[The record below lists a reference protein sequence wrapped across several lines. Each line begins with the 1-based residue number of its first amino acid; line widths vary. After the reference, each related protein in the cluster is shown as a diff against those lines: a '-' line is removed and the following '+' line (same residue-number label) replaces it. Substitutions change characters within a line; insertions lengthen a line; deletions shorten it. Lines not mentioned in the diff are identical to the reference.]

1 MILRRYLWG
10 DSAGILTLLGVAAVV
25 LFIKLGAAE
34 LWTLEGRWAGVCAH
48 MIRSGD
54 YLHPYLY
61 GNAYYDKPLLS
72 YWLAIA
78 VARAFGRLN
87 EAALRVPSA
96 FAGLLSI
103 WLVYRLGTRRFDGV
117 TGLLAGFL
125 LTTCYMF
132 VFWSRVASA
141 DMLNVAGTLAAVTWY
156 FERRDSPTF
165 FAFAAFFVLIALTCL
180 MKGLIGSVIPALMVL
195 PDLLR
200 ERRWRVLLRASL
212 VPAALIGAV
221 VYLAPFL
228 ASSLTQPSSYTQS
241 GLEMVFRENALRYF
255 DPFDHEAPVYIYF
268 LQLPVFL
275 IPWAALLPF
284 AVWRLVRHWRD
295 VPEASRW
302 LAWGCLLVFVFLTAG
317 GSRRSY
323 YILPMVPFVILLVA
337 DWVRFETRFGSL
349 QAVCSWG
356 VVAMLAV
363 MVVWFAIAVPV
374 GFRHGGQRL
383 LASEVR
389 HYVEARAPWATWRVL
404 ICGAPPGAGYYF
416 HTGAEPTVIPIAE
429 AAKVSGYVEADPRTI
444 VLTRRRFE
452 MQVRSG
458 LPQATAFEER
468 SRLPR
473 LLRSA
478 TASERDIIALVPL
491 SARASEGGPP
501 SVSE

>member
-10 DSAGILTLLGVAAVV
+10 DSGNILILLGVAVV
-25 LFIKLGAAE
+25 LLFIKLGAAE

-48 MIRSGD
+48 MMQSGD
-54 YLHPYLY
+54 YLHPYLF

-78 VARAFGRLN
+78 VARGIGGLN

-96 FAGLLSI
+96 LAGVLSI
-103 WLVYRLGTRRFDGV
+103 WLVYRLGTRRFDRA

-125 LTTCYMF
+125 LTSCYMF

-156 FERRDSPTF
+156 FERRDRPTF
-165 FAFAAFFVLIALTCL
+165 FNFVTFFVLIALTCL
-180 MKGLIGSVIPALMVL
+180 MKGLIGSVVPALMIL
-195 PDLLR
+195 PDLLQ
-200 ERRWRVLLRASL
+200 ERRWKVLLRASL
-212 VPAALIGAV
+212 VPAGLIGAA

-228 ASSLTQPSSYTQS
+228 ASSVTQPSSYTQS

-255 DPFDHEAPVYIYF
+255 DPFDHQAPVYIYF

-275 IPWAALLPF
+275 IPWAVLLPF
-284 AVWRLVRHWRD
+284 AFWRLARHWAD

-302 LAWGCLLVFVFLTAG
+302 LAWACTLVFVFLTAS

-323 YILPMVPFVILLVA
+323 YVLPLVPFVILLVA
-337 DWVRFETRFGSL
+337 DWVKAETAFGWSVE
-349 QAVCSWG
+349 AVCSWG
-356 VVAMLAV
+356 VVTMLVV
-363 MVVWFAIAVPV
+363 MVVWFAIAVPQ

-383 LASEVR
+383 LAAEVR
-389 HYVEARAPWATWRVL
+389 HYAEARAPWASWKVL

-416 HTGAEPTVIPIAE
+416 YTGVEAKVIPIAD
-429 AAKVSGYVEADPRTI
+429 AAKVPEYVEAEPRTI

-452 MQVRSG
+452 KEVRSR
-458 LPQATAFEER
+458 LPQARAFEER

-473 LLRSA
+473 FLRSA
-478 TASERDIIALVPL
+478 RASERDIIALVP
-491 SARASEGGPP
+491 
-501 SVSE
+501 

>member
-1 MILRRYLWG
+1 MTLRRYLWG
-10 DSAGILTLLGVAAVV
+10 DSASILTLLGVAAVV
-25 LFIKLGAAE
+25 LFVKLGAAE

-61 GNAYYDKPLLS
+61 GHAYYDKPLLS

-78 VARAFGRLN
+78 VAHALGGLN

-96 FAGLLSI
+96 LAGLLSI
-103 WLVYRLGTRRFDGV
+103 WLVYRLGKRRFDRT

-125 LTTCYMF
+125 LTTSYMF

-141 DMLNVAGTLAAVTWY
+141 DMLNVAGTLATVTWY
-156 FERRDSPTF
+156 FERRDRPTF
-165 FAFAAFFVLIALTCL
+165 LDFAVFFVLIALTCL
-180 MKGLIGSVIPALMVL
+180 MKGLIGSVVPALLIL

-200 ERRWRVLLRASL
+200 DRRWGVLLRASL
-212 VPAALIGAV
+212 VPAALIGAA

-241 GLEMVFRENALRYF
+241 GLKMVFRENALRYF
-255 DPFDHEAPVYIYF
+255 DPFDHQAPVYIYF

-302 LAWGCLLVFVFLTAG
+302 LAWGCLLVFVFLTAS

-337 DWVRFETRFGSL
+337 DWVYFETRFGFL
-349 QAVCSWG
+349 QPVCGWG

-363 MVVWFAIAVPV
+363 MVVWFAVAVPL
-374 GFRHGGQRL
+374 GFRQGGQRL
-383 LASEVR
+383 LAGEVR
-389 HYVEARAPWATWRVL
+389 QYAEARAPWVTWKVL
-404 ICGAPPGAGYYF
+404 ICGAPPGVGYYF
-416 HTGAEPTVIPIAE
+416 HTGAEATVIPIAE

-452 MQVRSG
+452 KQVRSR
-458 LPQATAFEER
+458 LPPATAFEER

-478 TASERDIIALVPL
+478 RASERNIIALVPQ
-491 SARASEGGPP
+491 SARLSEDGPT